1 MMKLTRQAE
10 IAVQVLTLC
19 ERSGAGPGSGRA
31 VTTRQA
37 AGFAGTTKDHAAQ
50 VVARLVRDGW
60 LESVRGRGG
69 GIRLTRP
76 AAEIRLGA
84 IIRLME
90 PSLNERRGA
99 AETARANARESGWP
113 DEPWPETE
121 DAGAAGELDALHRTA
136 LGSFLSVFD
145 DFTVADLG
153 NAPGGS
159 RIGCLDCD
167 LHSIVQ
173 QMRATARLR
182 RQLGHQQLSPETT
195 RSGSAPRFA

>member
-1 MMKLTRQAE
+1 MMRLTRQAE
-10 IAVQVLTLC
+10 IAVQVLALC

-31 VTTRQA
+31 ITTRQA

-76 AAEIRLGA
+76 ASEIRLGA

-90 PSLNERRGA
+90 PSFNDGVQGEQRH
-99 AETARANARESGWP
+99 SGWP
-113 DEPWPETE
+113 EEPWPETE
-121 DAGAAGELDALHRTA
+121 HVGATGEFDALHRSA

-153 NAPGGS
+153 NVSGGS

-167 LHSIVQ
+167 LHAIVQ

-182 RQLGHQQLSPETT
+182 RRLGHRQLSPDAAAPWST
-195 RSGSAPRFA
+195 RISPDINP